1 MPHQSDQTTS
11 MCGDLGVFPMMLDV
25 TTVIEVTGG
34 VKV

>member
-1 MPHQSDQTTS
+1 